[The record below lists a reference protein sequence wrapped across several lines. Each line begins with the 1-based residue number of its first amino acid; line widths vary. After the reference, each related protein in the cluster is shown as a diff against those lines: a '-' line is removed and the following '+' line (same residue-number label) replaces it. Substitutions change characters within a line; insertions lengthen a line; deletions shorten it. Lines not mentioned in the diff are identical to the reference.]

1 MNVFEAVKQ
10 FVTTREV
17 AEFYGFSVNRAGMIA
32 CPFHN
37 DRTPSMKV
45 DKRFHCFGCGA
56 DGDAV
61 DFIARLFG
69 KGTKEAAEMIATDFA
84 LAYDRNGKPP
94 VLPKAREP
102 TAEQKF
108 EAEEKRCFR
117 VLSDYFHK
125 LRAWETDYAPK
136 QPEDEWHKLFYNG
149 VPYVIMNSTTRNL
162 KGAFSMASKKVEMYA
177 KKRYELDEIK
187 NKIKEEFDKRK
198 FSDVEFKD
206 EIIRELGDTKTL
218 LLIFENWFLRTG
230 SYASLVIMLS
240 EYQGYQSADII
251 ATGGKEAFFSFGA
264 EGDFAKFGED
274 ALKNLGFQGKVR

>member
-1 MNVFEAVKQ
+1 MWNTSGRSLIPLSTRSTSL
-10 FVTTREV
+10 TTGSCSISTSR
-17 AEFYGFSVNRAGMIA
+17 MI
-32 CPFHN
+32 PK
-37 DRTPSMKV
+37 PS
-45 DKRFHCFGCGA
+45 
-56 DGDAV
+56 
-61 DFIARLFG
+61 
-69 KGTKEAAEMIATDFA
+69 
-84 LAYDRNGKPP
+84 P
-94 VLPKAREP
+94 V
-102 TAEQKF
+102 
-108 EAEEKRCFR
+108 KRCWVR
-117 VLSDYFHK
+117 VLWTMLHHK
-125 LRAWETDYAPK
+125 SSNQTVWGFLFAVAPPR
-136 QPEDEWHKLFYNG
+136 QMWYTQLS
-149 VPYVIMNSTTRNL
+149 STNRNL

>member
-1 MNVFEAVKQ
+1 MFRHFVPSRELHSLATLVRLSLVDLPSANSIKCCSPPASLKANKMNF
-10 FVTTREV
+10 
-17 AEFYGFSVNRAGMIA
+17 M
-32 CPFHN
+32 
-37 DRTPSMKV
+37 
-45 DKRFHCFGCGA
+45 
-56 DGDAV
+56 
-61 DFIARLFG
+61 
-69 KGTKEAAEMIATDFA
+69 
-84 LAYDRNGKPP
+84 
-94 VLPKAREP
+94 
-102 TAEQKF
+102 EQ
-108 EAEEKRCFR
+108 A
-117 VLSDYFHK
+117 
-125 LRAWETDYAPK
+125 
-136 QPEDEWHKLFYNG
+136 N
-149 VPYVIMNSTTRNL
+149 RNL

>member
-1 MNVFEAVKQ
+1 MGFLCTKVFFCRNVWY
-10 FVTTREV
+10 TRL
-17 AEFYGFSVNRAGMIA
+17 G
-32 CPFHN
+32 
-37 DRTPSMKV
+37 
-45 DKRFHCFGCGA
+45 
-56 DGDAV
+56 
-61 DFIARLFG
+61 
-69 KGTKEAAEMIATDFA
+69 
-84 LAYDRNGKPP
+84 
-94 VLPKAREP
+94 
-102 TAEQKF
+102 
-108 EAEEKRCFR
+108 
-117 VLSDYFHK
+117 
-125 LRAWETDYAPK
+125 
-136 QPEDEWHKLFYNG
+136 
-149 VPYVIMNSTTRNL
+149 STNRNL